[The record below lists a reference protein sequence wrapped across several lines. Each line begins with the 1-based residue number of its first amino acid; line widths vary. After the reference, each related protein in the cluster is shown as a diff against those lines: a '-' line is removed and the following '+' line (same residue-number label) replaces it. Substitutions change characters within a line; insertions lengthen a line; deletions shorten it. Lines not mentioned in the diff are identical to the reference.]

1 MIFFTINDPNIEK
14 IEINFTLQAD
24 SAGRI
29 DQFFILLKT
38 NTKNSLNVG
47 YPFPIFSIPANDIE
61 IIIRYSYSFCLVFV
75 FTRSVF
81 PRKPKHTH
89 KKTNKQ
95 TNELFYS
102 NTWLLSGMWIMQR
115 TESLCPRFF
124 WTILR
129 LSGSYTL
136 GNEKIFS
143 KWHFSLQS
151 QNIQT
156 KRKE

>member
-61 IIIRYSYSFCLVFV
+61 IIIRYSYSFCLVFM
-75 FTRSVF
+75 FLLAQFSLANQST
-81 PRKPKHTH
+81 HT
-89 KKTNKQ
+89 KKQINKQ
-95 TNELFYS
+95 MNYFIVIPDSSREC
-102 NTWLLSGMWIMQR
+102 
-115 TESLCPRFF
+115 E
-124 WTILR
+124 
-129 LSGSYTL
+129 
-136 GNEKIFS
+136 
-143 KWHFSLQS
+143 
-151 QNIQT
+151 
-156 KRKE
+156 

>member
-24 SAGRI
+24 SPRRI

-61 IIIRYSYSFCLVFV
+61 IIIRYSYSFCLVFM
-75 FTRSVF
+75 FLLAQFSLANQST
-81 PRKPKHTH
+81 HT
-89 KKTNKQ
+89 KKQINKQ
-95 TNELFYS
+95 MNYFIV
-102 NTWLLSGMWIMQR
+102 TWLLSGMWIMQR